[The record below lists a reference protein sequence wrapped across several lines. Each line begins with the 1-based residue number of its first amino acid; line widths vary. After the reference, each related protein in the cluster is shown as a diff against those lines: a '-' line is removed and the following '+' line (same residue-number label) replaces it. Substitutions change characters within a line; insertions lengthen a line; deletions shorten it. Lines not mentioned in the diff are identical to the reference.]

1 MMEQPYLNL
10 EGEDLVP
17 YWVVRL
23 VMCLCPELRTS
34 QGSVSAS
41 LSLPPATGLP
51 FPPPC
56 PVHFLQCLDEWA
68 DS

>member
-1 MMEQPYLNL
+1 MIGQPYLNL

-17 YWVVRL
+17 YGAVGLALWI
-23 VMCLCPELRTS
+23 CPELRTS
-34 QGSVSAS
+34 RGSVSAS

-56 PVHFLQCLDEWA
+56 PVHFLQCLDE
-68 DS
+68 